1 MNDCGAAGQGPHDF
15 RMSAQERERSRKR
28 LDWQPQQRRPG
39 RTARA
44 ENASFIRFVAKVHY

>member
-15 RMSAQERERSRKR
+15 RMSAQESERSRKR